1 MQRPGFN
8 VVCPS
13 ENRVNRARWGY
24 CANCPQQECQVAD
37 SDDADATIG
46 IGLTGEATTVGMGA
60 GWTEYFASG
69 KDKCLANSKTFK
81 SILVSVRKV

>member
-8 VVCPS
+8 VDCLQ
-13 ENRVNRARWGY
+13 NNRARWGY
-24 CANCPQQECQVAD
+24 CANCPEQACQLAD

-46 IGLTGEATTVGMGA
+46 IGLAGQETTVEMGA
-60 GWTEYFASG
+60 GWTECFATG
-69 KDKCLANSKTFK
+69 KDQCCGKSKRFK